1 MSTCGPQAFTAILYN
16 GHLSM
21 LSSDLTMAYCLD
33 NCYCLFILTQVVQVR
48 IESLKHRRDDVT
60 SNPDNDDDGE
70 AEGDDV
76 NVDIVTRA
84 HSDSEPLLLVFS
96 NDRHH
101 RRFDSRE
108 LHEIIEREMELSES
122 GDLPA
127 AAVAGAGLSD
137 YDDEYDDVDDYDAD
151 YYNRLDDEPENVVG
165 RVERDTAAVSDA
177 RPPTSDRRDL
187 TTADQK
193 SAETRIRVPRAK
205 FRRRMRRNICR
216 RKPMYVNF
224 QDIHWDGWIIEP
236 RGYQV

>member
-1 MSTCGPQAFTAILYN
+1 
-16 GHLSM
+16 
-21 LSSDLTMAYCLD
+21 
-33 NCYCLFILTQVVQVR
+33 LFVLTQVVQVR
-48 IESLKHRRDDVT
+48 IESLEHRRDDVT

-70 AEGDDV
+70 AEYDDV

-84 HSDSEPLLLVFS
+84 HSDSEPLLLIFS

-101 RRFDSRE
+101 RRFHTRE
-108 LHEIIEREMELSES
+108 LHEIIEREIELSKS
-122 GDLPA
+122 ADLPD
-127 AAVAGAGLSD
+127 AAVAGAALSD
-137 YDDEYDDVDDYDAD
+137 YDDDQYVDVDDYDVD
-151 YYNRLDDEPENVVG
+151 YYDNELDDEPGRVVS
-165 RVERDTAAVSDA
+165 RVERDTAPVSDA

-187 TTADQK
+187 TTAGQK
-193 SAETRIRVPRAK
+193 SAAARIRVRRAK